1 MKLWK
6 SPVFYFGILL
16 VTVVAALLLAPLVI
30 DWNGYRADLENYG
43 RKLTGRDVTISGDI
57 TARLFPWPKL
67 AVEDIH
73 IANPPGFPDK
83 EFASAARIVVRMTLA
98 GLFKGSI
105 DVESIDVEQP
115 AAAIERLESGNGNW
129 SFSSAA
135 DLAGGNLLERVK
147 LDRITLLGG
156 KVRFIDRRRG
166 ETHQLDDVNAAFSA
180 PGISGPWRVRVVGLH
195 DGRQVE
201 IGVNTATW
209 KSGEPFRFGLRVA
222 AADGSGPAFVF
233 DGAQDQGKVTGQ
245 MRIEPAASGEAKT
258 DAEGEFR
265 PLVFTSQ
272 VSASFDAI
280 AFDKIEIAPKDI
292 KDGGTLLS
300 GSAGLTL
307 GSHITANANLSASM
321 LDVDEMAGARAR
333 SLLQDGGGLA
343 LANGLL
349 ALLPGDVSLSGT
361 LKIAALKTGGETL
374 DNVVLVVDAAHD
386 AIRLKELSASLPGH
400 SRALFKGVFF
410 PANNGAELAGA
421 LAVESSDTR
430 QLVRWV
436 WPAASQPIASL
447 WTGSRGHFKL
457 QTDINITQ
465 QRLRFSKTQY
475 ELDGDQGSGD
485 ISYTAGGSG
494 AYDIRLE
501 AQRLDIDSYV
511 AGGVKAGAAS
521 LGGLLQVILPHP
533 DTPDI
538 RITLKAG
545 EMLLNGVTASKVV
558 LDAAAGDNGLDLRSL
573 EIGSVGGARLTA
585 TGLILDNGSGP
596 DGSIGIEVKADDPRE
611 LLRLAGLTGDG
622 DPAWTRALGAT
633 ALKGTIAVRSRDGK
647 TETTVDASGSANGLD
662 ATLTGQLGNVLTPD
676 AMKIGGTAEIA
687 SPTSGKLAALAGL
700 SPAADDSEAARLTIT
715 GSGTASEGF
724 TVDAQLQAYGGRF
737 DFNGTAK
744 AGLMAPA
751 VEGKLALRATDTG
764 PLLLAA
770 GLPLPQQSSSPLVL
784 DSKLTAKDGIW
795 SMPDLAGRAGS
806 SKIAGSVSL
815 APDMKLT
822 GNFETGAFA
831 LRDLLAIMFLRWS
844 GDAPGLDTSFAPGL
858 PFGLNGEIW
867 IKPQSLAVHDQF
879 TAMDVQIGITA
890 APGEIHLAMFGKD
903 DASRDAHIEI
913 NSKGADGSRQ
923 IDGRIGIPVDLGRQ
937 LRLAGGSTVATGQGT
952 LEVQFQTDGRSAGGA
967 LSAMKGNGSYT
978 IDGLTVP
985 GVSPDAFTRVLQAAH
1000 DSAGLTAAFDALRG
1014 APGLNIGKAIGYINI
1029 DGGVVTFQPITVQT
1043 PDADVEIKVI
1053 GELALGAIDAA
1064 IGLKLKARPGLPP
1077 MSIAYAGP
1085 PLALARNEDNSEI
1098 ATSLGVALMQ
1108 QGVDEL
1114 ERLQKE
1120 QQRLAAEEEK
1130 QRIEDEAKLQAYYA
1144 QRDEVLQ
1151 RKREIKV
1158 HGEMRVAEAERLRQK
1173 LEAESA
1179 ANLELNRGEM
1189 KQRAREIR
1197 IYRRLAKLQR
1207 ASEAEP
1213 APAPAKP
1220 RPPKPQPV
1228 VVNNPAPSPS
1238 Q

>member
-57 TARLFPWPKL
+57 TARLFPWPKFV
-67 AVEDIH
+67 VEDVH
-73 IANPPGFPDK
+73 IANPPGLQEK

-98 GLFKGSI
+98 GLFNGSV

-129 SFSSAA
+129 SFSPAA
-135 DLAGGNLLERVK
+135 DLAGGNLMERVK

-156 KVRFIDRRRG
+156 KLRFIDRRRG
-166 ETHQLDDVNAAFSA
+166 ETHQLDSVNATLSA
-180 PGISGPWRVRVVGLH
+180 PGISGPWRVHAVGLR
-195 DGRQVE
+195 DGLPLE
-201 IGVNTATW
+201 FAINTAAW
-209 KSGEPFRFGLRVA
+209 RDSEPFRFGLRAA
-222 AADGSGPAFVF
+222 AADGSGLAFVF
-233 DGAQDQGKVTGQ
+233 DGAEDQGKVTGQ
-245 MRIEPAASGEAKT
+245 MRIEPAAEAEAKS

-265 PLVFTSQ
+265 PLIFTSQ

-307 GSHITANANLSASM
+307 GSHITANANLSALM

-333 SLLQDGGGLA
+333 SLVQGGGVLA

-349 ALLPGDVSLSGT
+349 ALLPGDVSLSGA

-374 DNVVLVVDAAHD
+374 DNVVLSVDAAHD
-386 AIRLKELSASLPGH
+386 AIRVKELSASLPGH

-410 PANNGAELAGA
+410 PGNDGAELAGS

-430 QLVRWV
+430 QLTRWI
-436 WPAASQPIASL
+436 WPAARQPIASL
-447 WTGSRGHFKL
+447 WTGTRGHFKL
-457 QTDINITQ
+457 QTDVNVTQ
-465 QRLRFSKTQY
+465 QRLRLSKTQY
-475 ELDGDQGSGD
+475 ELDGEQGSGG
-485 ISYTAGGSG
+485 ISYTAGGRG
-494 AYDIRLE
+494 AFDIRLE
-501 AQRLDIDSYV
+501 ARHLDIDSYV

-538 RITLKAG
+538 RVTLKAG
-545 EMLLNGVTASKVV
+545 EMLLNGVTASGVL
-558 LDAAAGDNGLDLRSL
+558 LDAAAGNNGLDLRSL

-596 DGSIGIEVKADDPRE
+596 DGSIGIEITADDPRE
-611 LLRLAGLTGDG
+611 LLRLAGVTGNR
-622 DPAWTRALGAT
+622 DPAWTKALGAT
-633 ALKGTIAVRSRDGK
+633 ALKGTIAVRSRAGQ
-647 TETTVDASGSANGLD
+647 TETTIDASGSANGLE
-662 ATLTGQLGNVLTPD
+662 ATLTGQLGNGLTPE
-676 AMKIGGTAEIA
+676 AMKISGTAEIV
-687 SPTSGKLAALAGL
+687 SPTSGRLAALAGL
-700 SPAADDSEAARLTIT
+700 APAADDSEPAKLTVT
-715 GSGTASEGF
+715 ASGTAGEGF
-724 TVDAQLQAYGGRF
+724 AIDAQLQAFGGRF

-744 AGLMAPA
+744 AGTTAPD
-751 VEGKLALRATDTG
+751 VDGKLALRVTDTG

-770 GLPLPQQSSSPLVL
+770 GLPLPQQASSPLVL
-784 DSKLTAKDGIW
+784 DSSLTAKGGVW
-795 SMPDLAGRAGS
+795 SLPDLAGRAGS
-806 SKIAGSVSL
+806 SKIAGAISL
-815 APDMKLT
+815 AADMKLT
-822 GNFETGAFA
+822 GNIETGAFA
-831 LRDLLAIMFLRWS
+831 LRDLLAILFLRWS

-858 PFGLNGEIW
+858 PFGINGELW
-867 IKPQSLAVHDQF
+867 IKPQSLVVHDQF
-879 TAMDVQIGITA
+879 TAKDVQIGITA

-913 NSKGADGSRQ
+913 GSKGVEGSRR
-923 IDGRIGIPVDLGRQ
+923 IDGRIGIPVDLGHQ
-937 LRLAGGSTVATGQGT
+937 LRLAGGSQVAVGQGT
-952 LEVQFQTDGRSAGGA
+952 MEVEFQTDGRSAGGA
-967 LSAMKGNGSYT
+967 LSALKGNGSYT
-978 IDGLTVP
+978 IDGLALP
-985 GVSPDAFTRVLQAAH
+985 GVSPDAFTRALQSAH

-1014 APGLNIGKAIGYINI
+1014 PPGISIGKAIGYINI
-1029 DGGVVTFQPITVQT
+1029 DGGVVNFQPIAVQT

-1085 PLALARNEDNSEI
+1085 PLALARSEDNSEI

-1144 QRDEVLQ
+1144 QRDEVLL

-1158 HGEMRVAEAERLRQK
+1158 HGEMRLAEAERLRQK

-1189 KQRAREIR
+1189 KQRLREIR

-1213 APAPAKP
+1213 APAKP
-1220 RPPKPQPV
+1220 RPAKPQPV
-1228 VVNNPAPSPS
+1228 VSSPAPSPS